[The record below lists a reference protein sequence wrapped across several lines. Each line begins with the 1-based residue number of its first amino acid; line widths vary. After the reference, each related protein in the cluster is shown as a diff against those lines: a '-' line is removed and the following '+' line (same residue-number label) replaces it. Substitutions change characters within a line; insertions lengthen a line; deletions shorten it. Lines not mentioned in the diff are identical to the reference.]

1 MWVRAWR
8 KFLRNKL
15 AVLSGIFVVLLILT
29 AFVGPFLLPYSYDGV
44 DYTAVYQGPS
54 LKHWFGTDE
63 LGRDILSRLVYS
75 LRTAMTVAFGAE
87 SITLVAGVAVGA
99 LAGYMGGRVDNLLMR
114 FTDIMFAFPSFL
126 FNVMLIAV
134 MGRGMLTIFIAI
146 GLTSWV
152 GLARLVRAEVL
163 KIKSREFVE
172 AGHAMGA
179 SHWDIVTRYI
189 LPNVLGPIIVT
200 MSFGVPGAMMTE
212 SALSLIG
219 MGVAPP
225 APSFGA
231 LITAGQ
237 RFVLSYPHMLLWPAL
252 VFAFTLLAF
261 TWLGDGLR
269 DAFDPRDQ

>member
-8 KFLRNKL
+8 KFKRNKL
-15 AVLSGIFVVLLILT
+15 ALLSGIFVALLILT
-29 AFVGPFLLPYSYDGV
+29 AYLGPYLLQYSYDGV
-44 DYTAVYQGPS
+44 DYMAVYQGPS
-54 LKHWFGTDE
+54 AKHWFGADE
-63 LGRDILSRLVYS
+63 LGRDLFSRLVYS

-87 SITLVAGVAVGA
+87 SITLVAGVIVGA
-99 LAGYMGGRVDNLLMR
+99 IAGYMGGKVDNLLMR

-126 FNVMLIAV
+126 FNVMLVAV

-152 GLARLVRAEVL
+152 GLARLVRAEVM
-163 KIKSREFVE
+163 KIKAREFVE

-179 SHWDIVTRYI
+179 SNWDIVTRYI

-231 LITAGQ
+231 LITSGQ
-237 RFVLSYPHMLLWPAL
+237 RYVLSYPHMLLWPAIA
-252 VFAFTLLAF
+252 FAVTLMAF

-269 DAFDPRDQ
+269 DAFDPREQ

>member
-1 MWVRAWR
+1 MWVRAWN
-8 KFLRNKL
+8 KFKRNKL
-15 AVLSGIFVVLLILT
+15 AVFGAVFVTLLMLT
-29 AFVGPFLLPYSYDGV
+29 AFVGPYLLPYGYDQI

-54 LKHWFGTDE
+54 VKHIFGADE
-63 LGRDILSRLVYS
+63 LGRDLFSRLVYS
-75 LRTAMTVAFGAE
+75 LRTAMIVAFGSEA
-87 SITLVAGVAVGA
+87 ITLVAGVAIGA
-99 LAGYMGGRVDNLLMR
+99 IAGYIGGRTDNLLMR

-134 MGRGMLTIFIAI
+134 MGRGLFTIFVAI

-163 KIKSREFVE
+163 KIKSREYVE

-179 SHWDIVTRYI
+179 SNWDIVTRYI
-189 LPNVLGPIIVT
+189 LPNVTGPIIVT

-252 VFAFTLLAF
+252 VFAFTLLSF

-269 DAFDPRDQ
+269 DAFDPRDN

>member
-1 MWVRAWR
+1 MWVRAWK
-8 KFLRNKL
+8 KFKRNKL
-15 AVLSGIFVVLLILT
+15 AVLGGLFVVLLILT
-29 AFVGPFLLPYSYDGV
+29 AFVGPYLLPYTYDQI
-44 DYTAVYQGPS
+44 DYTAVYQTPS
-54 LKHWFGTDE
+54 LKHLLGADE
-63 LGRDILSRLVYS
+63 LGRDIFSRLVYS
-75 LRTAMTVAFGAE
+75 LRTAMIVAFGAE
-87 SITLVAGVAVGA
+87 AITLVAGVAVGA
-99 LAGYMGGRVDNLLMR
+99 IAGYVGGRTDNLLMR

-134 MGRGMLTIFIAI
+134 MGRGLLTIFIAI

-152 GLARLVRAEVL
+152 GLARLVRAEVM
-163 KIKSREFVE
+163 KIKAREFVE

-179 SHWDIVTRYI
+179 SNWDIVTRYI
-189 LPNVLGPIIVT
+189 LPNVTGPIIVT

-231 LITAGQ
+231 LITSGQ

-269 DAFDPRDQ
+269 DAFDPRDN

>member
-8 KFLRNKL
+8 KFKRNKL
-15 AVLSGIFVVLLILT
+15 AVASGIFVLLLIL
-29 AFVGPFLLPYSYDGV
+29 AAYVGPFLLPYSYDTI

-54 LKHWFGTDE
+54 AHHWFGADE
-63 LGRDILSRLVYS
+63 LGRDLFSRLVYS

-87 SITLVAGVAVGA
+87 AITLVVGVSVGA
-99 LAGYMGGRVDNLLMR
+99 AAGYLGGRVDNLLMR

-134 MGRGMLTIFIAI
+134 MGRGLLTIFIAI

-163 KIKSREFVE
+163 KIKAREYVE
-172 AGHAMGA
+172 AGRAMGA
-179 SHWDIVTRYI
+179 SNWEIVSRYI

-231 LITAGQ
+231 LITSGQ
-237 RFVLSYPHMLLWPAL
+237 RYVLSYPHMLLWPAL
-252 VFAFTLLAF
+252 VFAVTLLAF

-269 DAFDPRDQ
+269 DAFDPREQ

>member
-1 MWVRAWR
+1 MWTRAWR

-29 AFVGPFLLPYSYDGV
+29 AYVGPYLLKYPYDGV

-54 LKHWFGTDE
+54 AKHWFGTDE
-63 LGRDILSRLVYS
+63 LGRDLFSRLVYS
-75 LRTAMTVAFGAE
+75 LRTAMTVAFGSE

-99 LAGYMGGRVDNLLMR
+99 IAGYMGGKVDNLLMR

-126 FNVMLIAV
+126 FNVMLVAV

-152 GLARLVRAEVL
+152 GLARLVRAEVM
-163 KIKSREFVE
+163 KIKAREFVE

-179 SHWDIVTRYI
+179 SNWDIVVRYI

-237 RFVLSYPHMLLWPAL
+237 RYVLSYPHMLLWPAL
-252 VFAFTLLAF
+252 AFAFTLLAF